1 MKIIE
6 KDDTEIPEKQRH
18 LNSMPNFYDFSK
30 LENLKEQIVNPKGWV
45 NPLIIEYGVGYHGE
59 IISYYW
65 RIKGTKHTFIIPILR
80 IDYLSEGEYSTHF
93 EEALE
98 GFRED
103 YKRWATE
110 GWYAPWM
117 QSYRDEYARFI
128 TLDD

>member
-1 MKIIE
+1 MVAETAIM
-6 KDDTEIPEKQRH
+6 EKQEDKQR

-30 LENLKEQIVNPKGWV
+30 LENLKELIVNPKGWV

-80 IDYLSEGEYSTHF
+80 IDYLSEGDYSSHF

-103 YKRWATE
+103 YLSWHNNNFFT
-110 GWYAPWM
+110 PWM
-117 QSYRDEYARFI
+117 KEYEKEFQKFI
-128 TLDD
+128 IV